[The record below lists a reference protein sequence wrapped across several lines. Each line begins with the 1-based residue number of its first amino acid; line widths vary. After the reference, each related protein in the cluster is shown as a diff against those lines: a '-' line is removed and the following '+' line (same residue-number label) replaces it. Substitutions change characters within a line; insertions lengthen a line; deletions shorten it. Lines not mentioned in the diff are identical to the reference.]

1 MKKHTRAIVRAIAN
15 ALGLAAL
22 PLGAAAQTAA
32 QTAVQPAA
40 QTTAQAAAPDDAE
53 RGRQLYMSSG
63 CYTCHGTVGQGG
75 ERSGAPK
82 LSPDT
87 YPFEAFQVLVRTP
100 REAMPRLDVKY
111 VSDEQLRLIHR
122 YLSSLPKGPA
132 AKDIPLLQSLLR

>member
-1 MKKHTRAIVRAIAN
+1 MKKHTRAIAMALAGAI
-15 ALGLAAL
+15 GPAAL

-32 QTAVQPAA
+32 QAA
-40 QTTAQAAAPDDAE
+40 AQAAAPDDAE
-53 RGRQLYMSSG
+53 RGRQLYMSNG

-82 LSPDT
+82 LAPDT